1 MKKSEYRSGVFAIL
15 FCEITWGVLPI
26 YWNLLNPLSSNII
39 ILYRI
44 FLVFF
49 TALLLC
55 ACFYRRGPKKT
66 LAPLVDKKTLLRYFA
81 AGLIITVNWSLY
93 IYAVTSGQI
102 VQSSI
107 GYYIQPIM
115 VAMAGVLLYKEPLTR
130 YKTAALILACI
141 SLVIIIWHF
150 KELPGLALAIA
161 GTFAAYSVLKKDVK
175 EPPIQSLA
183 CETVFFAPF
192 ALIAAVVIEFMGR
205 GAAHVIAPWQYALLA
220 LCGLMTVIPLALF
233 NKAATRVP
241 LVLLGLAGYISPSIS
256 LLLGI
261 FVYKEPF
268 DAVQFGSFA
277 IIWAGL
283 AYYSYGEI
291 KQHKGGAAREA

>member
-1 MKKSEYRSGVFAIL
+1 MEQNSNKTEYRSGVIAIL
-15 FCEITWGVLPI
+15 FCEVTWGFLPI
-26 YWNLLNPLSSNII
+26 YWNLLDPLPSSII

-44 FLVFF
+44 FLVFL

-55 ACFYRRGPKKT
+55 AAFYRMKPKDTLRPLTEKKT
-66 LAPLVDKKTLLRYFA
+66 RLRYFI

-93 IYAVTSGQI
+93 IYAITSGQI

-130 YKTAALILACI
+130 YKFAALILACV
-141 SLVIIIWHF
+141 SLLIIIWHF

-161 GTFAAYSVLKKDVK
+161 GTFAAYSVLKKGVK
-175 EPPIQSLA
+175 EPPMQSLA
-183 CETVFFAPF
+183 CETVFLAPF
-192 ALIAAVVIEFMGR
+192 SLLATIAVEAMGK
-205 GAAHVIAPWQYALLA
+205 GACGVIAPWQYALLA
-220 LCGLMTVIPLALF
+220 LCGLMTIIPLALF

-261 FVYKEPF
+261 FVYREPF

-283 AYYSYGEI
+283 AYYSYGEFR
-291 KQHKGGAAREA
+291 QHKG